1 MSISEAR
8 RRANDKWREK
18 FELIQFRVPK
28 GKKSVIQEHAAQC
41 GESLNGF
48 INRAVDQALSADGK
62 KKVTIL
68 GPLVCGSGSLLFLCT
83 LIVWICRVIRTP
95 VKVLAAMT

>member
-28 GKKSVIQEHAAQC
+28 VKKQVLQEQADQR

-48 INRAVDQALSADGK
+48 LNRVVDQALSADDANK
-62 KKVTIL
+62 
-68 GPLVCGSGSLLFLCT
+68 
-83 LIVWICRVIRTP
+83 
-95 VKVLAAMT
+95 

>member
-1 MSISEAR
+1 MYAYMYSGNVYREKSQTMISCSKEYHNAEGNMSISEAR

-48 INRAVDQALSADGK
+48 INRAVDQALSADGEK
-62 KKVTIL
+62 K
-68 GPLVCGSGSLLFLCT
+68 
-83 LIVWICRVIRTP
+83 
-95 VKVLAAMT
+95 

>member
-28 GKKSVIQEHAAQC
+28 GKKQVLQEHAAQC

-48 INRAVDQALSADGK
+48 LNRAVDQTLSSDDANK
-62 KKVTIL
+62 
-68 GPLVCGSGSLLFLCT
+68 
-83 LIVWICRVIRTP
+83 
-95 VKVLAAMT
+95 